1 MKRMR
6 LLVAILIIW
15 LFLFYNIER
24 LSKPINITKVAYIF
38 LPLVAILTIL
48 VPRLRSVPLWVLL
61 GVPIPVFLAL
71 KTGLGF
77 PVLGTAIPLTVTEV
91 CVIVVT
97 TILARWVSSAVS
109 EFESAITHI
118 TIGSAERLPEPFS
131 TGQAEM
137 YREVRRARHHQRSLA
152 LMAIGVEEE
161 SIQIALDRMVRE
173 VQHVM
178 MKQYVLSDVA
188 RELCAELEEYDII
201 AHSNDHFLAL
211 LPEVAPEQLTDLAS
225 RLLKVISERVGVT
238 LRIGTASFP
247 SEALTFD
254 SLVEKAVREM
264 NRKQELEYSMSPE
277 HLTAEHHTV

>member
-6 LLVAILIIW
+6 FLVAILIVW
-15 LFLFYNIER
+15 LFLFYNVER
-24 LSKPINITKVAYIF
+24 LSKPIDITKVAYTFMPLIAVLTVLVPHLRRIPLWALLVVPVPIF
-38 LPLVAILTIL
+38 LAAKTWMGL
-48 VPRLRSVPLWVLL
+48 
-61 GVPIPVFLAL
+61 PVW
-71 KTGLGF
+71 
-77 PVLGTAIPLTVTEV
+77 GTAIPLTVTEI
-91 CVIVVT
+91 CVIAVT
-97 TILARWVSSAVS
+97 TILARWVSNGVG
-109 EFESAITHI
+109 EFERAINRI
-118 TIGSAERLPEPFS
+118 TIGVADRLPEPFS

-137 YREVRRARHHQRSLA
+137 YREVKRARHHQRSLA
-152 LMAIGVEEE
+152 LMAIDVEEE
-161 SIQIALDRMVRE
+161 SIQVVLDRMVRE

-211 LPEVAPEQLTDLAS
+211 LPEVTPEQLTDLAS
-225 RLLKVISERVGVT
+225 RLHKVISERVGVT
-238 LRIGTASFP
+238 VRIGTASFP